1 MKRTFLQLVSYFI
14 FPLFIF
20 AQDDINSVNLR
31 EVEITVFIEEISRIT
46 GNTYIVDDNVSGEV
60 TVVSTSELQEDDVY
74 RVFLSTLRSSGYV
87 AIPIA
92 DNTYRIAQ
100 VTQGIQNAMP
110 VNDLDTELDTL
121 VSRIFEL
128 NYLDAAILGDLLRPM
143 ISPQGQVIFQR
154 GLNRVIVIDF
164 GINIERIARI
174 ISEVDQ
180 DPTYTERVNLEYS
193 SATEIANILERL
205 ITNSSASDL
214 STVQLIPLESS
225 NLLIVRGLRGQ
236 VEEIVS
242 LATDLDIAN
251 EERNSVKVVYLNYA
265 NAEDLLPLLLQV
277 SQSITDSNP
286 EMSSEGT
293 VITAHSQTNSIII
306 NASPDVQRSIESI
319 IFQLDIRR
327 AQVLVEAIIV
337 EVSDVA
343 ARDIGLQMAIWDEQS
358 ENTPFIATNFSSS
371 SPSLLSLAAAG
382 TSSNASTQAAAQLN
396 SSALNS
402 LLSVNGAIAGAAGT
416 IGGNLFATILTAVE
430 QDQASNVLSTPSVMT
445 LDNEP
450 ARIIVGQEIPIT
462 TGEALLDQST
472 FRTVERQN
480 VGIQLEVEPQITES
494 GTIELQIRQEVS
506 AVAGPAGEGI
516 NELITNK
523 RELETRV
530 LVDSG
535 EVLVLGGLIE
545 QNDQYLD
552 DGIPV
557 LSNIP
562 VLGRLFGSRAR
573 SAQRTNLMVFIRPTI
588 IFDEN
593 ASRVLTN
600 QKYNW
605 IRNASGNYSL
615 NTELLDQLILGQE
628 QGTDE

>member
-1 MKRTFLQLVSYFI
+1 MKRTLIQLASCLI

-20 AQDDINSVNLR
+20 AQDDISSVNLR
-31 EVEITVFIEEISRIT
+31 EVEIRVFIEEISRIT

-87 AIPIA
+87 AIPIT
-92 DNTYRIAQ
+92 DNTFRIAQ
-100 VTQGIQNAMP
+100 ITQGIQNAMP
-110 VNDLDTELDTL
+110 VNDQETDLDTL

-143 ISPQGQVIFQR
+143 ISSQGQVIFQR

-164 GINIERIARI
+164 GINIERISRI
-174 ISEVDQ
+174 ITEVDQ
-180 DPTYTERVNLEYS
+180 DPTYTERVNLENS

-236 VEEIVS
+236 VEEIVD

-251 EERNSVKVVYLNYA
+251 EVRNSVKVVYLNYA

-286 EMSSEGT
+286 EMSGEGT

-358 ENTPFIATNFSSS
+358 DNTPFVATNFSSS

-382 TSSNASTQAAAQLN
+382 ATSNASTQAAAQLN

-402 LLSVNGAIAGAAGT
+402 LLGVNGAIAGAAGMV
-416 IGGNLFATILTAVE
+416 GGNLFATILTAVE

-506 AVAGPAGEGI
+506 AVAGPASEGI

>member
-1 MKRTFLQLVSYFI
+1 
-14 FPLFIF
+14 
-20 AQDDINSVNLR
+20 
-31 EVEITVFIEEISRIT
+31 TV
-46 GNTYIVDDNVSGEV
+46 
-60 TVVSTSELQEDDVY
+60 
-74 RVFLSTLRSSGYV
+74 
-87 AIPIA
+87 
-92 DNTYRIAQ
+92 
-100 VTQGIQNAMP
+100 
-110 VNDLDTELDTL
+110 
-121 VSRIFEL
+121 
-128 NYLDAAILGDLLRPM
+128 
-143 ISPQGQVIFQR
+143 
-154 GLNRVIVIDF
+154 
-164 GINIERIARI
+164 
-174 ISEVDQ
+174 
-180 DPTYTERVNLEYS
+180 
-193 SATEIANILERL
+193 
-205 ITNSSASDL
+205 
-214 STVQLIPLESS
+214 
-225 NLLIVRGLRGQ
+225 
-236 VEEIVS
+236 
-242 LATDLDIAN
+242 
-251 EERNSVKVVYLNYA
+251 
-265 NAEDLLPLLLQV
+265 
-277 SQSITDSNP
+277 
-286 EMSSEGT
+286 
-293 VITAHSQTNSIII
+293 
-306 NASPDVQRSIESI
+306 
-319 IFQLDIRR
+319 
-327 AQVLVEAIIV
+327 
-337 EVSDVA
+337 
-343 ARDIGLQMAIWDEQS
+343 
-358 ENTPFIATNFSSS
+358 
-371 SPSLLSLAAAG
+371 
-382 TSSNASTQAAAQLN
+382 
-396 SSALNS
+396 
-402 LLSVNGAIAGAAGT
+402 
-416 IGGNLFATILTAVE
+416 GGNLFATILTAVE

-562 VLGRLFGSRAR
+562 VLGQLFGSRAR